1 MKIITNSEFCMFV
14 ESYNCDVS
22 HRVTVRTFR
31 STISGRTAIIVNFY
45 ALRLS
50 RSSLTRKRGTP
61 ESRRTHR
68 DARDSLSC
76 HLCDIMSRC
85 NFVQFI

>member
-1 MKIITNSEFCMFV
+1 MFT
-14 ESYNCDVS
+14 ETHNLHAS
-22 HRVTVRTFR
+22 HCVTFRTFR
-31 STISGRTAIIVNFY
+31 NKTPEQAAIIVNFY

-61 ESRRTHR
+61 ESRCAHR

-76 HLCDIMSRC
+76 HLCDIMSPC